1 MKSPF
6 NTPAAPANPIT
17 ERQLDFLC
25 GLKSDLLKIEGYD
38 GDLLPIM
45 DAFELQSRSLGRREA
60 SEEIDKL
67 KAAIA
72 HARTQKF
79 APTPSTVGPFS
90 APQEDI
96 DGFWELPDGRI
107 AKVQIAVHGS
117 GQPYAKLLNTDT
129 GSFDYSSGLV
139 SEVRRT
145 GTRLPIERAKEL
157 GKLYGRCICCGR
169 TLTDEYSIENGIG
182 PICAQKF

>member
-6 NTPAAPANPIT
+6 NTPAVPANPIT
-17 ERQLDFLC
+17 EKQLDFLC
-25 GLKSDLLKIEGYD
+25 DLQKKVLALGGVSDTD
-38 GDLLPIM
+38 MLPLM
-45 DAFELQSRSLGRREA
+45 DAFELEA
-60 SEEIDKL
+60 RKLSKSDASTRIDV
-67 KAAIA
+67 AIA
-72 HARTQKF
+72 AVRELENYQRSQIRAEK
-79 APTPSTVGPFS
+79 PS
-90 APQEDI
+90 EDI

-129 GSFDYSSGLV
+129 GSFDYLSGLV
-139 SEVRRT
+139 GEVRRT